1 MPLPDVEELK
11 HAILC
16 LPKADYTHLRQWFF
30 DDMDWQRWDSQI
42 ETDSE
47 EGKLDFL
54 IDEALEGKREGT
66 LLDL

>member
-16 LPKADYTHLRQWFF
+16 LPKADYTHLRHWFF
-30 DDMDWQRWDSQI
+30 DEMDWQTWDSQI
-42 ETDSE
+42 EADSE